1 MAAGSLVSRAAGL
14 LRATLLASV
23 IGTFGLSAS
32 AFYAANTLPNQ
43 FYLLLAG
50 GVLNAV
56 LVPQILRARQRPDG
70 GEEFVSRLITV
81 TILLLGVA
89 TLVLTV
95 LAPVVVRLY
104 YRVEDPAAVQLA
116 QVFAVICMPQV
127 FFYGLYTLLG
137 QVLASDDRF
146 FAFTWAPALANL
158 VAVAGLVWFRWSG
171 LPLEAPPGAWT
182 PQMVAV
188 LAGTATLSIAVQ
200 SLALVPPLRRMG
212 FRYRPRFGIRGHG
225 LGAVSSVARWT

>member
-1 MAAGSLVSRAAGL
+1 MSTPAPSVGRSGAVMAAGSLVSRAAGL

-158 VAVAGLVWFRWSG
+158 VAVAGL
-171 LPLEAPPGAWT
+171 
-182 PQMVAV
+182 
-188 LAGTATLSIAVQ
+188 
-200 SLALVPPLRRMG
+200 
-212 FRYRPRFGIRGHG
+212 
-225 LGAVSSVARWT
+225 